1 MMSIQT
7 ETLSTEARNGMS
19 YRKEIWSMEG
29 NPSVEID
36 AVYNAHGVYVGDK
49 ETADFLAEKGI
60 LPEPKRATSNVC
72 SIGFSHKDQK
82 WYGWSHR
89 ALCGFGVG
97 AIAKEGDCVCESGS
111 LDPEAEDLSIPVG
124 FEAKTLDDA
133 KRMAIAFA
141 DSVA

>member
-1 MMSIQT
+1 MSIQT
-7 ETLSTEARNGMS
+7 KTLSTETRDGMS
-19 YRKEIWSMEG
+19 YRREVWSMDG
-29 NPSVEID
+29 NDAVELD

-60 LPEPKRATSNVC
+60 MPEPRKATSSVC

-89 ALCGFGVG
+89 AMHGFGIG
-97 AIAKEGDCVCESGS
+97 DIARHGDCVCSKS
-111 LDPEAEDLSIPVG
+111 LDPASDVSVPAG
-124 FEAKTLDDA
+124 FEAKTINDA

-141 DSVA
+141 DSVS